1 MKIISPADM
10 HISAHVDP
18 QGCIPANGLRD
29 VCYPFFHFLALRV
42 NPETKVHQSI
52 GDGLLRAPVYHA
64 VKFYH
69 PASTHA
75 EDIPYEISCG
85 HS

>member
-1 MKIISPADM
+1 MSIRKA
-10 HISAHVDP
+10 AYP
-18 QGCIPANGLRD
+18 QTVYEMC
-29 VCYPFFHFLALRV
+29 VTHFFHFLALRV

-75 EDIPYEISCG
+75 EDIRHKSCG
-85 HS
+85 